1 MKRVEELCI
10 KYLMNETDP
19 SETADIRAE
28 MIDDPD
34 ALIEYESLRSTWTKV
49 QGMPELAP
57 PAHITESI
65 VSQAA
70 KAGRISGVYNL
81 SAGVKWA
88 AAAAVVFMTGFG
100 IWTSTMVVQNVTGE
114 SSASNQI
121 EQVSDDK
128 QWVDRND
135 VLYIQPGMNVATQSS
150 NAAKLKPVTPSPENA
165 VGNTEIQLAGSRKPA
180 N

>member
-34 ALIEYESLRSTWTKV
+34 ALIEYESMRSTWAKV
-49 QGMPELAP
+49 RGMPEMEP
-57 PAHITESI
+57 PAHITEAVI
-65 VSQAA
+65 NQASNGIRA
-70 KAGRISGVYNL
+70 NGVYTM
-81 SAGVKWA
+81 STGVKWV
-88 AAAAVVFMTGFG
+88 AAAAVVVMTGFG
-100 IWTSTMVVQNVTGE
+100 IWTSTVVVQNAIGE
-114 SSASNQI
+114 SSASN
-121 EQVSDDK
+121 VAPTSNDK

-135 VLYIQPGMNVATQSS
+135 VLYIQPGQNVSAQSTNVS
-150 NAAKLKPVTPSPENA
+150 KLKPVTPTAENA
-165 VGNTEIQLAGSRKPA
+165 AGNTEIQLAGSRKPA

>member
-34 ALIEYESLRSTWTKV
+34 ALIEFESMRATWSKL
-49 QGMPELAP
+49 QGLPEFEP
-57 PAHITESI
+57 PAHITDAILNHASE
-65 VSQAA
+65 
-70 KAGRISGVYNL
+70 AGRFKGVYTM
-81 SAGVKWA
+81 STGIKWA
-88 AAAAVVFMTGFG
+88 AAAAVVVMSGFG
-100 IWTSTMVVQNVTGE
+100 IWTSTMVVSNVTGE
-114 SSASNQI
+114 SASAAVTPVSN
-121 EQVSDDK
+121 EK

-135 VLYIQPGMNVATQSS
+135 VLIIQPGQNPTTQSTNMS
-150 NAAKLKPVTPSPENA
+150 KLKPVTPTPENA
-165 VGNTEIQLAGSRKPA
+165 AGNTDIQLAGSRKPA

>member
-49 QGMPELAP
+49 QGLPELTP
-57 PAHITESI
+57 PAHLTESI
-65 VSQAA
+65 VTEAA
-70 KAGRISGVYNL
+70 KAGRTSGAYNM

-88 AAAAVVFMTGFG
+88 AAAAVVVMTGFG
-100 IWTSTMVVQNVTGE
+100 IWTSSVVVQNVAGD
-114 SSASNQI
+114 SAAANQI
-121 EQVSDDK
+121 EQAADDK

-135 VLYIQPGMNVATQSS
+135 VLYIQPGMNVAAQSA

>member
-34 ALIEYESLRSTWTKV
+34 ALIEYESMRSTWSKV
-49 QGMPELAP
+49 QGLPEMAP
-57 PAHITESI
+57 PAHITDAI
-65 VSQAA
+65 VNQVTSTTHF
-70 KAGRISGVYNL
+70 GGVY
-81 SAGVKWA
+81 SMSTGVKWA
-88 AAAAVVFMTGFG
+88 AAAAIVVMSGFG
-100 IWTSTMVVQNVTGE
+100 IWTSSVVVKNVTGD
-114 SSASNQI
+114 SAASAIAPVSN
-121 EQVSDDK
+121 DK

-135 VLYIQPGMNVATQSS
+135 VLIIQPGQNTTAQST
-150 NAAKLKPVTPSPENA
+150 NASKLKPVTPSPENA
-165 VGNTEIQLAGSRKPA
+165 AGNTDIQLAGSRKPA

>member
-19 SETADIRAE
+19 SETAAIRAE

-49 QGMPELAP
+49 QGMPELTP

-65 VSQAA
+65 VSQAS
-70 KAGRISGVYNL
+70 KAGRFSGVYQM

-88 AAAAVVFMTGFG
+88 AAAAVVVMTGFG
-100 IWTSTMVVQNVTGE
+100 IWTSTMVVQNVAGE
-114 SSASNQI
+114 TASTNQT
-121 EQVSDDK
+121 EQAADGK

-135 VLYIQPGMNVATQSS
+135 VLYIQPGMNATAQPA
-150 NAAKLKPVTPSPENA
+150 NASKLKPVTPSPENA